1 VSVSDLRQ
9 AALSGA
15 RWTLAAK
22 VGMQLMTWPI
32 TILVIRLLEPGDYGL
47 LAMAMVT
54 IGFVALFG
62 EMGLGVALV
71 QADTLDEATARA
83 ASGAIMICNTVMA
96 GAIALLAP
104 FAAVWFDA
112 PDLVDVMRVLA
123 LELLISSVAAVP
135 QAQLERQ
142 LRFRPLSIAA
152 ISSGTAGAAATLAL
166 AFAGFGVWALVLGTL
181 IGALVRTVLIVVFNR
196 RIVWPSLHHPLGPIK
211 RLVRFSSHVLAAR
224 TLWYWYGQSDQIIV
238 ARLLHAS
245 TVGYYTVAAQLAMLP
260 ASKAMEVINR
270 VAFPVLSRL
279 RSEHGE
285 LRPMHLRLTG
295 LVATYAFGACW
306 GMAAMAPELVV
317 TLLGDKWL
325 TATLPLTVLAAVAP
339 LRMLSALNN
348 TITSAA
354 GAPQASTIELAVAG
368 TLLPIAVLVGA
379 YADGLNGAC
388 LAWPLAYPVVY
399 LLSNGLTCRAVG
411 NSKARGLLPLGAP
424 LVAGAAMW
432 LCIVALRAQLSAS
445 LPLVALLL
453 LQLLAGALAYVAAMH
468 LIAPALAHDARTLMW
483 SLLRPGHDAD
493 GPASRAEVAS
503 R

>member
-1 VSVSDLRQ
+1 M
-9 AALSGA
+9 SGA

-62 EMGLGVALV
+62 EMGLGSALV
-71 QADTLDEATARA
+71 QADTLDEDTARA
-83 ASGAIMICNTVMA
+83 ASAAILICNVVMA

-104 FAAVWFDA
+104 WVARWFHEPELA
-112 PDLVDVMRVLA
+112 DVMRVLT
-123 LELLISSVAAVP
+123 LELLISSVGAVP

-142 LRFRPLSIAA
+142 LRFRPLSIAE
-152 ISSGTAGAAATLAL
+152 ICSGTVGALTTLAL
-166 AFAGFGVWALVLGTL
+166 AFAGFGVWALVAGTL
-181 IGALVRTVLIVVFNR
+181 TGALVRTAMILLFNGR
-196 RIVWPSLHHPLGPIK
+196 MVWPSLRHPLAPIK
-211 RLVRFSSHVLAAR
+211 GLIRFSGHVLAAR
-224 TLWYWYGQSDQIIV
+224 TLWYWYGQSDQVIL

-260 ASKAMEVINR
+260 ANKAMEVINR
-270 VAFPVLSRL
+270 VTFPVLSRM
-279 RSEHGE
+279 RSEHGD
-285 LRPMHLRLTG
+285 LRSMHLRMIG
-295 LVATYAFGACW
+295 LISAYAFGTCW
-306 GMAAMAPELVV
+306 GMAALAPELVV

-325 TATLPLTVLAAVAP
+325 AATLPLTVLAAVAP

-354 GAPQASTIELAVAG
+354 GAPQASTIELAVAA
-368 TLLPIAVLVGA
+368 TLLPIAVLIGA

-388 LAWPLAYPVVY
+388 LAWPVAYPVVY
-399 LLSNGLTCRAVG
+399 LLSNALTCRAVG
-411 NSKARGLLPLGAP
+411 NSIARGLLPLGAP

-432 LCIVALRAQLSAS
+432 LGIVALRSQLSAS
-445 LPLVALLL
+445 LPALTLLL
-453 LQLLAGALAYVAAMH
+453 LQLLAGAVAYVAALH
-468 LIAPALAHDARTLMW
+468 VIAPALARDARALMW
-483 SLLRPGHDAD
+483 SLLRPGRDA
-493 GPASRAEVAS
+493 GLPPSQAKVAS